1 MKPHHHQAR
10 LDALQDTYRQWL
22 ALKPALY
29 EAKDTLSHA
38 MQLMQQLEHSY
49 FGAEFAE
56 LMNADNQGTLDT
68 RTPGEYSVLGED
80 TIWNELAE
88 KDELL
93 WSILKLCIAHLD
105 KSTVDNQP
113 SD

>member
-1 MKPHHHQAR
+1 MKSSTQQAR
-10 LDALQDTYRQWL
+10 LDALQETYRQWL
-22 ALKPALY
+22 ALKPELY
-29 EAKDTLSHA
+29 QAKDTLSHA

-49 FGAEFAE
+49 FGDEFGE
-56 LMNADNQGTLDT
+56 LMDADSQGILDT
-68 RTPGEYSVLGED
+68 RTDGEYSVLGED

-105 KSTVDNQP
+105 KSSTREP
-113 SD
+113 SA